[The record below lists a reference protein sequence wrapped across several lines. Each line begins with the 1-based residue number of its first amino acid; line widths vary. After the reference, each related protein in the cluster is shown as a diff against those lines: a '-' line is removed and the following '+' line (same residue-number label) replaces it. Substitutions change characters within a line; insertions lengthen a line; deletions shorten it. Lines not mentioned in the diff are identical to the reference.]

1 MALPTP
7 IAVPDDEKSKS
18 LLGRVVA
25 FGLHTVVVYTS
36 AVHLSPWMVFH
47 WFGWVAPILQIS
59 IGMPA
64 TDWYLQHLET
74 VTVVPAVILGY
85 FNVTRFFPL
94 TIRNYIGEVPFDS
107 VAVWAWS
114 VPALVLGCKMLLYH
128 APSSVLYA
136 TSLYA
141 TSMSAIKYFLDIQ
154 KVMPTTSNPFASDPV
169 RVLEQMTVTAPFY
182 AGITYSLGAL
192 VSKHRLLIKLFASEK
207 PDEPTTAPESTQNQ

>member
-1 MALPTP
+1 
-7 IAVPDDEKSKS
+7 
-18 LLGRVVA
+18 
-25 FGLHTVVVYTS
+25 
-36 AVHLSPWMVFH
+36 MVFH
-47 WFGWVAPILQIS
+47 WFGWVAPILQMS

-94 TIRNYIGEVPFDS
+94 TIRNYIGEGPFDS

-136 TSLYA
+136 TS
-141 TSMSAIKYFLDIQ
+141 MSAIKYFLDIQ
-154 KVMPTTSNPFASDPV
+154 KVMPTMSNPFASDPV

-182 AGITYSLGAL
+182 AGIGFCSHLPAKTDAAIF
-192 VSKHRLLIKLFASEK
+192 SKVVMENAAGKV
-207 PDEPTTAPESTQNQ
+207 Q

>member
-1 MALPTP
+1 MASPSP
-7 IAVPDDEKSKS
+7 IAVPVDEKSKS
-18 LLGRVVA
+18 LLGRVAA

-47 WFGWVAPILQIS
+47 WFGWVAPILQMS

-94 TIRNYIGEVPFDS
+94 TIRNYIGEGPFDS

-136 TSLYA
+136 TS
-141 TSMSAIKYFLDIQ
+141 MSAIKYFLDIQ
-154 KVMPTTSNPFASDPV
+154 KVMPTMSNPFASDPV

-182 AGITYSLGAL
+182 AGIAYSLGAL

-207 PDEPTTAPESTQNQ
+207 PDEPTTGPESTQNQ